1 MKLTNRQRTI
11 MVIVLLLGSFTTA
24 FSETL
29 LNNGLPTI
37 MREVHVD
44 EMTVQW
50 LSTGYMLAAGITMPL
65 AAFLIKSIRLKTLFT
80 STMTIFLTGTVMAL
94 LAPNFPVLLIGR
106 LIEGVAVGVNM
117 PLIPSVLSLIYP
129 MNRRGT
135 VMGLAG
141 IIVNLGPA
149 LGPTISGIIVDYY
162 SWRMLFII
170 LVPIAVVIII
180 ATQLW
185 VKNVVETAPNDL
197 DMVSVIAATLGLG
210 MLLYGLGRIGQTGRM
225 GIATVILLVAGALI
239 TAFFVRRQLQLEHPL
254 LEMKIYQ
261 APSFRLGALLA
272 LINTSSLMA
281 TELMLPLFNQ
291 NVLRV
296 TPMVSG
302 LMLIPSAVVMAVM
315 SPLAGRIYDLVGI
328 KKVALVG
335 MGLGL
340 LFTVPMIFY
349 RGQTGPGTVLTMY
362 ALRCGA
368 LQLAYSP
375 VMVYALNSL
384 SKQYVVFGSTL
395 IINMN
400 QIADAFANA
409 VAMTIQSLG
418 HQAGLHAGLTALPA
432 LTRGYQWSFAA
443 ICLLNMIGFLLVFKL
458 KNRSQIEFGGEDN
471 EI

>member
-1 MKLTNRQRTI
+1 MSMKLTNRQRTI

-149 LGPTISGIIVDYY
+149 LGPTISGIIVDHY

-170 LVPIAVVIII
+170 LVLIAVVIII

-185 VKNVVETAPNDL
+185 VRNVVETAPNDL
-197 DMVSVIAATLGLG
+197 DMVSV
-210 MLLYGLGRIGQTGRM
+210 
-225 GIATVILLVAGALI
+225 
-239 TAFFVRRQLQLEHPL
+239 
-254 LEMKIYQ
+254 
-261 APSFRLGALLA
+261 
-272 LINTSSLMA
+272 
-281 TELMLPLFNQ
+281 LPQ
-291 NVLRV
+291 R
-296 TPMVSG
+296 SG
-302 LMLIPSAVVMAVM
+302 W
-315 SPLAGRIYDLVGI
+315 GCCCTD
-328 KKVALVG
+328 
-335 MGLGL
+335 
-340 LFTVPMIFY
+340 
-349 RGQTGPGTVLTMY
+349 
-362 ALRCGA
+362 
-368 LQLAYSP
+368 
-375 VMVYALNSL
+375 
-384 SKQYVVFGSTL
+384 
-395 IINMN
+395 
-400 QIADAFANA
+400 
-409 VAMTIQSLG
+409 
-418 HQAGLHAGLTALPA
+418 
-432 LTRGYQWSFAA
+432 
-443 ICLLNMIGFLLVFKL
+443 
-458 KNRSQIEFGGEDN
+458 
-471 EI
+471 

>member
-149 LGPTISGIIVDYY
+149 LGPTISGIIVDHY

-170 LVPIAVVIII
+170 LVLIAVVIII

-185 VKNVVETAPNDL
+185 VRNVVETAPNDL
-197 DMVSVIAATLGLG
+197 DMVSVLPQRSGC
-210 MLLYGLGRIGQTGRM
+210 
-225 GIATVILLVAGALI
+225 
-239 TAFFVRRQLQLEHPL
+239 
-254 LEMKIYQ
+254 
-261 APSFRLGALLA
+261 
-272 LINTSSLMA
+272 SS
-281 TELMLPLFNQ
+281 
-291 NVLRV
+291 
-296 TPMVSG
+296 
-302 LMLIPSAVVMAVM
+302 
-315 SPLAGRIYDLVGI
+315 
-328 KKVALVG
+328 
-335 MGLGL
+335 
-340 LFTVPMIFY
+340 
-349 RGQTGPGTVLTMY
+349 
-362 ALRCGA
+362 RC
-368 LQLAYSP
+368 
-375 VMVYALNSL
+375 
-384 SKQYVVFGSTL
+384 
-395 IINMN
+395 
-400 QIADAFANA
+400 
-409 VAMTIQSLG
+409 
-418 HQAGLHAGLTALPA
+418 
-432 LTRGYQWSFAA
+432 R
-443 ICLLNMIGFLLVFKL
+443 
-458 KNRSQIEFGGEDN
+458 
-471 EI
+471 

>member
-149 LGPTISGIIVDYY
+149 LGPTISGIIVDHY

-170 LVPIAVVIII
+170 LVLIAVVIII

-185 VKNVVETAPNDL
+185 VRNVVETAPNDL
-197 DMVSVIAATLGLG
+197 DMVSVLP
-210 MLLYGLGRIGQTGRM
+210 
-225 GIATVILLVAGALI
+225 
-239 TAFFVRRQLQLEHPL
+239 QL
-254 LEMKIYQ
+254 
-261 APSFRLGALLA
+261 
-272 LINTSSLMA
+272 
-281 TELMLPLFNQ
+281 
-291 NVLRV
+291 
-296 TPMVSG
+296 SG
-302 LMLIPSAVVMAVM
+302 W
-315 SPLAGRIYDLVGI
+315 GCCCTD
-328 KKVALVG
+328 
-335 MGLGL
+335 
-340 LFTVPMIFY
+340 
-349 RGQTGPGTVLTMY
+349 
-362 ALRCGA
+362 
-368 LQLAYSP
+368 
-375 VMVYALNSL
+375 
-384 SKQYVVFGSTL
+384 
-395 IINMN
+395 
-400 QIADAFANA
+400 
-409 VAMTIQSLG
+409 
-418 HQAGLHAGLTALPA
+418 
-432 LTRGYQWSFAA
+432 
-443 ICLLNMIGFLLVFKL
+443 
-458 KNRSQIEFGGEDN
+458 
-471 EI
+471 

>member
-1 MKLTNRQRTI
+1 MSMKLTNRQRTI

-149 LGPTISGIIVDYY
+149 LGPTISGIIVYHY

-170 LVPIAVVIII
+170 LVLIAVVIII

-185 VKNVVETAPNDL
+185 VRNVVETAPNDL
-197 DMVSVIAATLGLG
+197 DMVSV
-210 MLLYGLGRIGQTGRM
+210 
-225 GIATVILLVAGALI
+225 
-239 TAFFVRRQLQLEHPL
+239 
-254 LEMKIYQ
+254 
-261 APSFRLGALLA
+261 
-272 LINTSSLMA
+272 
-281 TELMLPLFNQ
+281 LPQ
-291 NVLRV
+291 R
-296 TPMVSG
+296 SG
-302 LMLIPSAVVMAVM
+302 W
-315 SPLAGRIYDLVGI
+315 GCCCTD
-328 KKVALVG
+328 
-335 MGLGL
+335 
-340 LFTVPMIFY
+340 
-349 RGQTGPGTVLTMY
+349 
-362 ALRCGA
+362 
-368 LQLAYSP
+368 
-375 VMVYALNSL
+375 
-384 SKQYVVFGSTL
+384 
-395 IINMN
+395 
-400 QIADAFANA
+400 
-409 VAMTIQSLG
+409 
-418 HQAGLHAGLTALPA
+418 
-432 LTRGYQWSFAA
+432 
-443 ICLLNMIGFLLVFKL
+443 
-458 KNRSQIEFGGEDN
+458 
-471 EI
+471 

>member
-1 MKLTNRQRTI
+1 MSMKLTNRQRTI
-11 MVIVLLLGSFTTA
+11 MVIVLLLGSFITA

-65 AAFLIKSIRLKTLFT
+65 AAFLIKSVRLKTLFT

-149 LGPTISGIIVDYY
+149 LGPTISGIIVDHY

-185 VKNVVETAPNDL
+185 VRNVVETAPNDL
-197 DMVSVIAATLGLG
+197 DMVSV
-210 MLLYGLGRIGQTGRM
+210 
-225 GIATVILLVAGALI
+225 
-239 TAFFVRRQLQLEHPL
+239 
-254 LEMKIYQ
+254 
-261 APSFRLGALLA
+261 
-272 LINTSSLMA
+272 
-281 TELMLPLFNQ
+281 LPQ
-291 NVLRV
+291 R
-296 TPMVSG
+296 SG
-302 LMLIPSAVVMAVM
+302 W
-315 SPLAGRIYDLVGI
+315 GCCCTD
-328 KKVALVG
+328 
-335 MGLGL
+335 
-340 LFTVPMIFY
+340 
-349 RGQTGPGTVLTMY
+349 
-362 ALRCGA
+362 
-368 LQLAYSP
+368 
-375 VMVYALNSL
+375 
-384 SKQYVVFGSTL
+384 
-395 IINMN
+395 
-400 QIADAFANA
+400 
-409 VAMTIQSLG
+409 
-418 HQAGLHAGLTALPA
+418 
-432 LTRGYQWSFAA
+432 
-443 ICLLNMIGFLLVFKL
+443 
-458 KNRSQIEFGGEDN
+458 
-471 EI
+471 

>member
-1 MKLTNRQRTI
+1 
-11 MVIVLLLGSFTTA
+11 
-24 FSETL
+24 
-29 LNNGLPTI
+29 
-37 MREVHVD
+37 
-44 EMTVQW
+44 
-50 LSTGYMLAAGITMPL
+50 
-65 AAFLIKSIRLKTLFT
+65 
-80 STMTIFLTGTVMAL
+80 
-94 LAPNFPVLLIGR
+94 
-106 LIEGVAVGVNM
+106 
-117 PLIPSVLSLIYP
+117 
-129 MNRRGT
+129 
-135 VMGLAG
+135 
-141 IIVNLGPA
+141 
-149 LGPTISGIIVDYY
+149 
-162 SWRMLFII
+162 
-170 LVPIAVVIII
+170 
-180 ATQLW
+180 
-185 VKNVVETAPNDL
+185 
-197 DMVSVIAATLGLG
+197 

-302 LMLIPSAVVMAVM
+302 LMLIPSAIVMAVM

-349 RGQTGPGTVLTMY
+349 RGQTSLGTVLTMY

-384 SKQYVVFGSTL
+384 SKKYVIFGPTL

-409 VAMTIQSLG
+409 MAMTIQSLG

-432 LTRGYQWSFAA
+432 LTRGCQWSFAA
-443 ICLLNMIGFLLVFKL
+443 ICLLNVIGFLLVFKL
-458 KNRSQIEFGGEDN
+458 KNRSQIEFGGEGN

>member
-149 LGPTISGIIVDYY
+149 LGPTISGIIVDHY

-170 LVPIAVVIII
+170 LVLIAVVIII

-185 VKNVVETAPNDL
+185 VRNVAETAPNDL
-197 DMVSVIAATLGLG
+197 DMVSVLP
-210 MLLYGLGRIGQTGRM
+210 
-225 GIATVILLVAGALI
+225 
-239 TAFFVRRQLQLEHPL
+239 QL
-254 LEMKIYQ
+254 
-261 APSFRLGALLA
+261 
-272 LINTSSLMA
+272 
-281 TELMLPLFNQ
+281 
-291 NVLRV
+291 
-296 TPMVSG
+296 SG
-302 LMLIPSAVVMAVM
+302 W
-315 SPLAGRIYDLVGI
+315 GCCCTD
-328 KKVALVG
+328 
-335 MGLGL
+335 
-340 LFTVPMIFY
+340 
-349 RGQTGPGTVLTMY
+349 
-362 ALRCGA
+362 
-368 LQLAYSP
+368 
-375 VMVYALNSL
+375 
-384 SKQYVVFGSTL
+384 
-395 IINMN
+395 
-400 QIADAFANA
+400 
-409 VAMTIQSLG
+409 
-418 HQAGLHAGLTALPA
+418 
-432 LTRGYQWSFAA
+432 
-443 ICLLNMIGFLLVFKL
+443 
-458 KNRSQIEFGGEDN
+458 
-471 EI
+471 